1 MLMRRFMLPITTLA
15 LAFALGVS
23 TFGLRATP
31 AVAQAPQSDPR
42 STVSVVGD
50 GRVLVQP
57 DVAMVSF
64 GVEATGPTFAAA
76 QADAATR
83 MQAVIDTLIGL
94 GVPRDE
100 IRTSRL
106 SASPVYDQKDNTI
119 IRGYRANNSV
129 QVKLRDLDTVGSVVD
144 AVTAAGANRVEG
156 VSFAVEQIE
165 EPKSQA
171 RALAMQHAR
180 AKADQLASLAGM
192 RVTGVKAIEESDATS
207 TPVRAQPMMAPA
219 PAAAAAPPV
228 EPGTQEVRSQVN
240 VTFYMEP

>member
-1 MLMRRFMLPITTLA
+1 MRLLLLPIGAFA
-15 LAFALGVS
+15 LAFALAAS
-23 TFGLRATP
+23 AFGFRAAP
-31 AVAQAPQSDPR
+31 AAAQAAQPDPR

-50 GRVLVQP
+50 GRVMVQP
-57 DVAMVSF
+57 DIAAVSF

-83 MQAVIDTLIGL
+83 MQAVIDTLTGL
-94 GVPRDE
+94 GVPRDD

-106 SASPVYDQKDNTI
+106 SANPVYDPKDNTI

-129 QVKLRDLDTVGSVVD
+129 QVTLRDLDRVGAIVD
-144 AVTAAGANRVEG
+144 AVTTAGANRVEG
-156 VSFAVEQIE
+156 ISFAVEQIE
-165 EPKSQA
+165 APKSQA
-171 RALAMQHAR
+171 RALAMQNAR

-228 EPGTQEVRSQVN
+228 EPGTQEVRSQVS